1 MERKRASIRRTR
13 SILDLKGVVRTTAN
27 FAASRRRFAFNLLL
41 LVPTVLALAL
51 LLLTASW
58 ASAGVEA
65 RAEGR
70 AGLWAP
76 SVSLFKSYSDSDLR
90 QAAVT
95 QTATATATATETPT
109 PAPTATPTATPT
121 GAALR
126 ISDFGL
132 AFVNSAETNSGTQRI
147 QRGLDT
153 GVTMDRFP
161 IYWEQVEKRLGEFT
175 WTGQDNAIKANEALG
190 MDTLGILL
198 GTPRHYRIGGRAVS
212 TSLGGSFALVPPD
225 LAPPAGDCNV
235 QEAGGECD
243 IIEAT
248 NFVLDD
254 VQGASAEDAETPFTP
269 QLKAQS
275 GSCQRSDGPPAPFGL
290 WNPIFT
296 NGTDEPS
303 TDTRLS
309 PTNPW
314 ARFVGAAVARYMP
327 GGTAG
332 TNIRHW
338 EIWNEPD
345 LCHFWSGSPRE
356 FARLQKVAYIVIKW
370 VDPQAF
376 VVFGGLAHF
385 ANGNWMYQMLDE
397 LKVDSLSGKYDGFFD
412 AAGTHHYS
420 LAYIGYQYTNRVR
433 EALDGRG
440 WQDKPIW
447 ITESGV
453 PVCNDYPGPT
463 CPSPWRATPDE
474 QASYVWQNI
483 AYTRLAGGG
492 PIFHFMLHDDCG
504 NVVAVDSPDGFGLAK
519 NESSSFCSPSN
530 AETRLAYSAFELAN
544 EYLTNTEV
552 SWGDI
557 DRFLV
562 RRVAFY
568 HPGTQERRLLT
579 WSLTSQQVTGH
590 IPATGTSAR
599 MIQMDGTE
607 SALTPTDGIYQV
619 TLEGATNANWPDGS
633 GGYGRGIFGKPVLLI
648 EKDTLA
654 PTASIVN
661 MPTYS
666 PLNFAVTWRVNDWGS
681 GVKSV
686 SIYVKKGDGDWELWK
701 ESAAAYDSA
710 IYNGEVGESYSFAIE
725 AEDRLGHKLEGKT
738 VLAETTVAENSVVQG
753 KVINPAGENAVG
765 VEVQIGDKTATT
777 DSNGRFAIDV
787 PIGSWNISVDGQLL
801 IRRRDFST
809 SDNLALL
816 YAPST
821 NAITNGDFENDFN
834 SWSKS
839 GSSTSAIEGQT
850 GTSDHAL
857 RLASGFVPNDG
868 VPGTEGSD
876 GGNSTVSQRVT
887 VPTGRPYLA
896 FAYRLDTD
904 EPTGGGDGFEVIAVE
919 DGQTPNYMLVQRTSS
934 GWQYRSFN
942 MIQYAGKEITLI
954 FNVYETSPNRR
965 TTALIDLVTLSD
977 VPSQSSQNSGA
988 AARPRPADSTAPGV
1002 APPLDQQ
1009 PAQSGFRIYLPV
1021 VNRDE

>member
-1 MERKRASIRRTR
+1 MQRIRAGFKRTR
-13 SILDLKGVVRTTAN
+13 SNWHAKGNARTTEALAAFRGQ
-27 FAASRRRFAFNLLL
+27 FAYVSLLT
-41 LVPTVLALAL
+41 VPIVLAAAL
-51 LLLTASW
+51 LLLTAGW

-65 RAEGR
+65 RAGEGAR
-70 AGLWAP
+70 LW
-76 SVSLFKSYSDSDLR
+76 SSSFSISMSNSDSDLR
-90 QAAVT
+90 QAAAT
-95 QTATATATATETPT
+95 QTATPTETAT
-109 PAPTATPTATPT
+109 PAPTATPSATPT
-121 GAALR
+121 GAALK

-132 AFVNSAETNSGTQRI
+132 AFVNSAESNSGTQRI

-161 IYWEQVEKRLGEFT
+161 IYWEQIEIRLGEFT

-212 TSLGGSFALVPPD
+212 TSLGGSFSQVPAN
-225 LAPPAGDCNV
+225 LAPPAGNCNV

-243 IIEAT
+243 IIGVT

-254 VQGASAEDAETPFTP
+254 VQGTSAEGGETPYTP

-314 ARFVGAAVARYMP
+314 ARFVGAAVSRYMP
-327 GGTAG
+327 GGTAE

-356 FARLQKVAYIVIKW
+356 YARLLKVAYIVIKW

-385 ANGNWMYQMLDE
+385 ANGNWMNQMLDE
-397 LKVDSLSGKYDGFFD
+397 LKGDSLSAKYHGFFD

-420 LAYIGYQYTNRVR
+420 LAYVGYQYTNRVR
-433 EALDGRG
+433 RALDGRG

-453 PVCNDYPGPT
+453 PVCNDYPGPN

-530 AETRLAYSAFELAN
+530 AETRLAYSAFKLAI
-544 EYLTNTEV
+544 EHLTNTEV

-557 DRFLV
+557 DRFLA

-568 HPGTQERRLLT
+568 HSGTQERRLLT
-579 WSLTSQQVTGH
+579 WALSSQQVTGN

-607 SALTPTDGIYQV
+607 TTLTPTDGIYQV

-666 PLNFAVTWRVNDWGS
+666 PLNFTVTWRVIDWGS

-686 SIYVKKGDGDWELWK
+686 SIYAKKGDGDWELWK

-710 IYNGEVGESYSFAIE
+710 VYNGEVGESYSFSIE
-725 AEDRLGHKLEGKT
+725 AEDRLGHRLEGRT

-777 DSNGRFAIDV
+777 DANGRFAIDV
-787 PIGSWNISVDGQLL
+787 PIGSWNISVNGQLL
-801 IRRRDFST
+801 IRRREFST

-821 NAITNGDFENDFN
+821 NAIANGDFENDFN
-834 SWSKS
+834 SWTKS
-839 GSSTSAIEGQT
+839 GSSTSAIEGQA

-896 FAYRLDTD
+896 FAYSVETD
-904 EPTGGGDGFEVIAVE
+904 EPTGGGDGFEVIATE

-988 AARPRPADSTAPGV
+988 AARPRPADSAAPGV
-1002 APPLDQQ
+1002 APPSDQQ

-1021 VNRDE
+1021 VYRDE

>member
-1 MERKRASIRRTR
+1 MQRKRAVFKGTR
-13 SILDLKGVVRTTAN
+13 SNWQANGIVRTAEALAAFRRH
-27 FAASRRRFAFNLLL
+27 FAYVSLLM
-41 LVPTVLALAL
+41 VPLVLAAAL
-51 LLLTASW
+51 VLLTAGW
-58 ASAGVEA
+58 ASAGVGA
-65 RAEGR
+65 RAGKGAR
-70 AGLWAP
+70 LWAP
-76 SVSLFKSYSDSDLR
+76 SFSLSMSNSDSDLR
-90 QAAVT
+90 QAAAT
-95 QTATATATATETPT
+95 QTATPTETAT

-132 AFVNSAETNSGTQRI
+132 AFVNSAESNSGTQRI

-161 IYWEQVEKRLGEFT
+161 IYWEQIEKRLGEFT
-175 WTGQDNAIKANEALG
+175 WTGQDNAIRANEALG

-212 TSLGGSFALVPPD
+212 TSLGGSFAQVPAN
-225 LAPPAGDCNV
+225 LAPPAGNCNV

-243 IIEAT
+243 IIGVT

-254 VQGASAEDAETPFTP
+254 VQGTSTEGGETPYSP

-314 ARFVGAAVARYMP
+314 ARFVGAAVSRYMP

-356 FARLQKVAYIVIKW
+356 YARLLKVAYIVIKW
-370 VDPQAF
+370 IDPQAF

-385 ANGNWMYQMLDE
+385 ANGNWINQMLDE
-397 LKVDSLSGKYDGFFD
+397 LKADSLSAKYHGFFD

-420 LAYIGYQYTNRVR
+420 LAYVGYQYTNRVR
-433 EALDGRG
+433 KALDGRG

-453 PVCNDYPGPT
+453 PVCNDYPGPS

-474 QASYVWQNI
+474 QASYIWQNI

-530 AETRLAYSAFELAN
+530 AETRLAYSAFRLAN
-544 EYLTNTEV
+544 EHLTNTEV
-552 SWGDI
+552 SWGDV

-579 WSLTSQQVTGH
+579 WALSSQQVTGN

-607 SALTPTDGIYQV
+607 TALTPTEGIYQV

-666 PLNFAVTWRVNDWGS
+666 PLNFTVTWRVIDWGS

-686 SIYVKKGDGDWELWK
+686 SIYAKKGDGDWELWK
-701 ESAAAYDSA
+701 ESATAYDSA
-710 IYNGEVGESYSFAIE
+710 VYNGEVGESYSFSIE
-725 AEDRLGHKLEGKT
+725 AEDRLGHRLEGRT

-777 DSNGRFAIDV
+777 DANGRFAIDV
-787 PIGSWNISVDGQLL
+787 PIGSWNISVNGQLL
-801 IRRRDFST
+801 IRRREFST

-821 NAITNGDFENDFN
+821 NAITNGDFENDF
-834 SWSKS
+834 SGWAKS

-896 FAYRLDTD
+896 FAYSVETD
-904 EPTGGGDGFEVIAVE
+904 EPTGGGDGFEVIAIE
-919 DGQTPNYMLVQRTSS
+919 DGQTPSYMLVQRTGS

-942 MIQYAGKEITLI
+942 MIRYAGKEINLV

-965 TTALIDLVTLSD
+965 TSALIDLVTLSD

-988 AARPRPADSTAPGV
+988 AARPRPADSAAPGV
-1002 APPLDQQ
+1002 APSSDQQ
-1009 PAQSGFRIYLPV
+1009 PAQSGFLIYLPV
-1021 VNRDE
+1021 VYRDE

>member
-1 MERKRASIRRTR
+1 MQHIRASFRRTR
-13 SILDLKGVVRTTAN
+13 SNRDGKGIVRT
-27 FAASRRRFAFNLLL
+27 AADPPAPRRRFAFISLLL
-41 LVPTVLALAL
+41 PIVLAAAL
-51 LLLTASW
+51 LLLTAGW
-58 ASAGVEA
+58 AGASVEA
-65 RAEGR
+65 RAKVGGR
-70 AGLWAP
+70 LWAP
-76 SVSLFKSYSDSDLR
+76 SFLLFKSYPGTDTR

-95 QTATATATATETPT
+95 QTATATATETPT

-121 GAALR
+121 GAALG
-126 ISDFGL
+126 ISDLGL

-161 IYWEQVEKRLGEFT
+161 IYWEQIEKRLGEFT

-212 TSLGGSFALVPPD
+212 TSLGGSFAQVPAN
-225 LAPPAGDCNV
+225 LAPPAGNCNV

-243 IIEAT
+243 IIGVT

-254 VQGASAEDAETPFTP
+254 VQGTSAEGSETPYTP

-296 NGTDEPS
+296 NGTDEPT

-356 FARLQKVAYIVIKW
+356 YARLLKVAYIVIKW

-385 ANGNWMYQMLDE
+385 ANANWMNQMLDE
-397 LKVDSLSGKYDGFFD
+397 LKGDSLSAKYNGFFD

-420 LAYIGYQYTNRVR
+420 LAYVGYQYTNRVR
-433 EALDGRG
+433 KELDGRG

-453 PVCNDYPGPT
+453 PVCNDYPGPS

-530 AETRLAYSAFELAN
+530 AETRLAYSAFKLAN
-544 EYLTNTEV
+544 EHLTNTEV
-552 SWGDI
+552 AWGDI
-557 DRFLV
+557 DGFLV

-579 WSLTSQQVTGH
+579 WALSSQQVTGN

-607 SALTPTDGIYQV
+607 TTLTPTDGTYQV
-619 TLEGATNANWPDGS
+619 TLAGATNTNWPDGS

-666 PLNFAVTWRVNDWGS
+666 PLNFTVTWRVIDWGS

-686 SIYVKKGDGDWELWK
+686 SIYAKKGDSDWALWK

-765 VEVQIGDKTATT
+765 VEVQIGDNTATT

-787 PIGSWNISVDGQLL
+787 PIGSWNISVNGQLL
-801 IRRRDFST
+801 IRRREFST

-821 NAITNGDFENDFN
+821 NAITNGDFENDFD
-834 SWSKS
+834 SWTKS

-876 GGNSTVSQRVT
+876 GGNSTVSQRIT

-896 FAYRLDTD
+896 FAYRVETD
-904 EPTGGGDGFEVIAVE
+904 EPTGGGDGFEVIAIE
-919 DGQTPNYMLVQRTSS
+919 DGQTPNYMLVQRTGSS
-934 GWQYRSFN
+934 WQYRSFN
-942 MIQYAGKEITLI
+942 MIQYAGKEITLV

-988 AARPRPADSTAPGV
+988 AARPRPADSASPVV
-1002 APPLDQQ
+1002 APAPTE
-1009 PAQSGFRIYLPV
+1009 PAEQSGFRLFLPV
-1021 VNRDE
+1021 VKREE